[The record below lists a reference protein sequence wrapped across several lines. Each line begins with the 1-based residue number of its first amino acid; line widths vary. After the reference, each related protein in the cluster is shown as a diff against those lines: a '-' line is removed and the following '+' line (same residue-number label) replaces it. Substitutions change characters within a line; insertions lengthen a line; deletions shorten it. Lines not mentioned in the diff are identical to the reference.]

1 MSFVS
6 LHSRT
11 FFSILRALSSPEALF
26 QKAKEL
32 NQSAIAITD
41 YCSAAGMADALQ
53 ESKKTGV
60 KLIPGVELNFVPVI
74 SEEQSKDYRTLV
86 FLAKNE
92 QGYKNLL
99 CLIKKGFDNHVSAF
113 KKAVPQTT
121 WEHLEEFKEG
131 LICLSGD
138 GQGYISQLLM
148 ARETDLATTAA
159 LKLKS
164 IFKDDFY
171 IELNPSSLRR
181 LDNPWSG
188 PIDQNFI
195 NRKLKT
201 LAIENDLQWV
211 ITPTTFYTTPEE
223 FELHDVLLAIN
234 CGHPKFVQSRLK
246 FNTNDFYLQSE
257 EQTKNFFLRH
267 KSFWGESFIQK
278 GIANTQIIA
287 DRCGSAEYVDPK
299 YSNPSGKELPVFPVE
314 KQKDYE
320 LFAHWRK
327 KLKPPGKLD
336 TDYLKFK
343 CIRKLISLGIRDL
356 TPYKKRLEEEL
367 EVLDYKGFCSYMLI
381 VSDFMRE
388 ANDRGV
394 KTGPGRGS
402 VGGSLIG
409 YLSGL
414 HRLDPLKYGLIFER
428 FINKY
433 KEAYPDADQDI
444 APSGRGYIKAYLED
458 LYGANNVA
466 NVSNINTIT
475 PKVYARDISRSCQFG
490 GDRGAAVYIGDQIA
504 SSIPDSAHTF
514 EQAFIESFLFREFC
528 EKYPELVE
536 YKDLCGLPRAWGTHA
551 GGFIIGAR
559 SLVGLVPV
567 RRDNDGN
574 LVLEYDKVRAEAN
587 GLVKIDILGLTTL
600 DIISHTH
607 ELIKEQGKPLPPSP
621 LPLNDPEAYKLIS
634 KGKTE
639 CVFQLNGAA
648 VHLCKKI
655 KPKNIEEISI
665 INTLVRPAAKDI
677 QDDFIATK
685 DGKKKVELLHP
696 LLERAFK
703 ETYGFGLYEECLM
716 VIAEDVAGW
725 DLNDADALRKL
736 TKEKGKNPE
745 KVKKWKE
752 DFIEGAVKNKNLS
765 QKDGEFI
772 WDEVVAKFGAYSFN
786 HCLTG
791 DTIVTRGGANHHDPD
806 PNISLKNLY
815 EGQQSRTS
823 WGEKIRAGKLKLLQY
838 DKDGRLRPRNL
849 KKIFHNGTQE
859 VWRLTTSKGK
869 TIEAT
874 ASHKLLTPYGY
885 KTVKSLEVGNMLV
898 CCGEKE
904 PYRPQR
910 NRLGKGKGSSY
921 EGKGMPSG
929 KENPSWEDGRTQ
941 MFKDASLIVKFR
953 AQGKCEFCGDS
964 ESGRFELAHNK
975 LLKELQGDFNKYHN
989 PDNIYYLCNPC
1000 HKSWD
1005 YKKGER
1011 KQRWSRGLP
1020 TDEEAIISIDHVGE
1034 KEVFD
1039 LEMDTEDHNYLAN
1052 GIVSHNS
1059 HSIAYSLTS
1068 YETAYL
1074 KAHYFLEFLVSNL
1087 KFNLAS
1093 ASPKA
1098 EGTVLAIK
1106 KELRLGGIN
1115 ILPPDINSS
1124 ENGYKIIDDK
1134 TILMGL
1140 DSIKF
1145 VGKPAQE
1152 QILLH
1157 RPFSSLEDLLMRT
1170 EGRKLRMP
1178 AIQALA
1184 ASGALRS
1191 FNQTR
1196 KELFLYSGDF
1206 KKKLASYDKRTL
1218 LNQTGFHY
1226 PWPETEEW
1234 TEVEQYGLEKHFLGE
1249 GLSANAKRLYPGF
1262 FEGPGMEEGDEL
1274 EFSLLGN
1281 VFPYKKRHSVLKA
1294 DRKANSH
1301 KIDSS
1306 TNPPGLKGILTQFY
1320 SFRVKN
1326 PDSSIFGEEMARGI
1340 LEDIWGNELILLVFP
1355 EALGRARETIRKLSR
1370 GESSLDS
1377 DRLALLVEGTFQHEG
1392 STGQIFILEDIVDF
1406 KEEPQKPSDKDLKA
1420 QKVIMKI
1427 APPRKRVKQYTK
1439 EQLKEQLELEMV
1451 EQGFSLEKS

>member
-786 HCLTG
+786 H
-791 DTIVTRGGANHHDPD
+791 
-806 PNISLKNLY
+806 
-815 EGQQSRTS
+815 
-823 WGEKIRAGKLKLLQY
+823 
-838 DKDGRLRPRNL
+838 
-849 KKIFHNGTQE
+849 
-859 VWRLTTSKGK
+859 
-869 TIEAT
+869 
-874 ASHKLLTPYGY
+874 
-885 KTVKSLEVGNMLV
+885 
-898 CCGEKE
+898 
-904 PYRPQR
+904 
-910 NRLGKGKGSSY
+910 
-921 EGKGMPSG
+921 
-929 KENPSWEDGRTQ
+929 
-941 MFKDASLIVKFR
+941 
-953 AQGKCEFCGDS
+953 
-964 ESGRFELAHNK
+964 
-975 LLKELQGDFNKYHN
+975 
-989 PDNIYYLCNPC
+989 
-1000 HKSWD
+1000 
-1005 YKKGER
+1005 
-1011 KQRWSRGLP
+1011 
-1020 TDEEAIISIDHVGE
+1020 
-1034 KEVFD
+1034 
-1039 LEMDTEDHNYLAN
+1039 
-1052 GIVSHNS
+1052 S